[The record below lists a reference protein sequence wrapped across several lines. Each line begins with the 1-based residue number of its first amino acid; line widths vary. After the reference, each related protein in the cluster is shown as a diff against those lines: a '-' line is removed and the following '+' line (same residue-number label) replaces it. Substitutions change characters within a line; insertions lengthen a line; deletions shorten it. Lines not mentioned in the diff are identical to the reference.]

1 MSLAF
6 GNFNVQLR
14 QVCKRQIE
22 NLINFKLFSLS
33 SGTKF
38 MVTNGVSNLSVN
50 PWVASNKTE
59 IGDVLNGE
67 SCVDLADFPENIYD
81 AAYTNFHDGTPVV
94 CGGAYLTTYYQ
105 KCYKFTNFGWQEFA
119 SMKEKRAHAAGCMY
133 KDKFHIFGGGDATTF
148 LFLNTSE
155 IISIDGVVEY
165 GPDLPTYVFAHKITA
180 INATVSIL
188 SGGITST
195 DSYTA
200 ATWYYNHETAV
211 FSSGP
216 SLLEGRRN
224 HGSTTIMDTVTK
236 AKIVVVTGG
245 FNVTNMK
252 STELLI
258 NGQWQQGTI

>member
-1 MSLAF
+1 M
-6 GNFNVQLR
+6 
-14 QVCKRQIE
+14 I
-22 NLINFKLFSLS
+22 
-33 SGTKF
+33 T
-38 MVTNGVSNLSVN
+38 TGVSNSSTN
-50 PWVASNKTE
+50 PWVTSSKTE

-67 SCVDLADFPENIYD
+67 SCADLADFPENIYD
-81 AAYTNFHDGTPVV
+81 APSANFQDGTPII

-133 KDKFHIFGGGDATTF
+133 KDKFHVFGGGDATTGTF
-148 LFLNTSE
+148 FNTSE

-165 GPDLPTYVFAHKITA
+165 GPDLPTGVFAHKITA

-188 SGGITST
+188 SGGFTNVTNYSPL
-195 DSYTA
+195 
-200 ATWYYNHETAV
+200 TWYFNHETAV

-216 SLLEGRRN
+216 NLLEGRIT
-224 HGSTTIMDTVTK
+224 HGSATNVDTVTK

-258 NGQWQQGTI
+258 NGQWQPGTN